1 MENAS
6 LRNCLPLSELKQFII
21 LKKQQVKIV
30 DVRSKEEFEEK
41 HIPGAMHIELSQ
53 INFASD
59 LFDKDDVIVT
69 ACGKGG
75 GRSADASDK
84 LKELG
89 FKNAYWLCGGTFG
102 WEY

>member
-6 LRNCLPLSELKQFII
+6 LNNCLPLAELIQFNFI
-21 LKKQQVKIV
+21 KKQQVKII

-53 INFASD
+53 INLSSD

-102 WEY
+102 WE

>member
-1 MENAS
+1 MENVS
-6 LRNCLPLSELKQFII
+6 LKNCLPLAELKQFIGI
-21 LKKQQVKIV
+21 KKQQVKII
-30 DVRSKEEFEEK
+30 DVRSRAEYEER

-53 INFASD
+53 INLASD

-75 GRSADASDK
+75 GRSSDGSDK

-89 FKNAYWLCGGTFG
+89 FKNTYWLCGGTFG
-102 WEY
+102 WE

>member
-1 MENAS
+1 
-6 LRNCLPLSELKQFII
+6 
-21 LKKQQVKIV
+21 
-30 DVRSKEEFEEK
+30 
-41 HIPGAMHIELSQ
+41 
-53 INFASD
+53 

-89 FKNAYWLCGGTFG
+89 FKNAYWLCGGTFA
-102 WEY
+102 WYNI

>member
-6 LRNCLPLSELKQFII
+6 LRNCLTLSELKQFIV
-21 LKKQQVKIV
+21 LKKQLVKII

-41 HIPGAMHIELSQ
+41 HNPGAMHIELSQ
-53 INFASD
+53 IDLARD
-59 LFDKDDVIVT
+59 LFDQNDILVT

-84 LKELG
+84 LKEFG

-102 WEY
+102 WE

>member
-6 LRNCLPLSELKQFII
+6 LNHCLPLAELKQFIVI
-21 LKKQQVKIV
+21 KNNKSII
-30 DVRSKEEFEEK
+30 DVRSRAEFEER
-41 HIPGAMHIELSQ
+41 HIPGAMHIELSE
-53 INFASD
+53 INLASD

-89 FKNAYWLCGGTFG
+89 FKSAYWLCGGTFG
-102 WEY
+102 WE